1 MCGWANSELYE
12 LIKKTYFKIKN
23 NVNIDELQNKFH
35 QEFFDIVNNKDSK
48 FYNQNYFGWFF
59 DKGHNSQSRI
69 AKARSSIFRFLLIN
83 PNDLIYIKTQDENII
98 YLAYLKGD
106 AELSFDKT
114 RYDYKAFFMNNV
126 EFSEPIQK
134 DVLFKKCYNLID
146 QKYPTEK
153 NTLLDKI
160 AYLNGTCLYML
171 EKDDDFK
178 LKEIFY
184 EILNS
189 LANKKGNDELD
200 NINDMLLIIN
210 KVEKNPEK
218 REYLTEQWVRDS
230 KVKKSVINNAKGI
243 CQACGKK
250 SFAKENGEIYLE
262 VHHKVYL
269 SQNGLDT
276 VENCVA
282 LCPNCHKNEHF
293 GKINNRK
300 FSINNQ
306 FQDKN
311 RLKNL

>member
-1 MCGWANSELYE
+1 
-12 LIKKTYFKIKN
+12 
-23 NVNIDELQNKFH
+23 
-35 QEFFDIVNNKDSK
+35 
-48 FYNQNYFGWFF
+48 
-59 DKGHNSQSRI
+59 
-69 AKARSSIFRFLLIN
+69 
-83 PNDLIYIKTQDENII
+83 
-98 YLAYLKGD
+98 
-106 AELSFDKT
+106 
-114 RYDYKAFFMNNV
+114 MNNV

-134 DVLFKKCYNLID
+134 DVLFKKCHNLIK
-146 QKYPTEK
+146 QKYPTEE
-153 NTLLDKI
+153 NRLLDKI
-160 AYLNGTCLYML
+160 AYLNGTCLYMF

-184 EILNS
+184 ETLNS
-189 LANKKGNDELD
+189 LANKKESDESD

-218 REYLTEQWVRDS
+218 KEYLTEQWVRDS
-230 KVKKSVINNAKGI
+230 NVKKWVINNAKGI

-262 VHHKVYL
+262 VHHKIYL

-300 FSINNQ
+300 FSINS
-306 FQDKN
+306 
-311 RLKNL
+311 